1 MSAVL
6 VLTIYTISRD
16 LISFFFHKN
25 SHCSML
31 QTCIHCSV
39 KQSLDLLRLCG
50 CGDVPVIR
58 APSQNGITH
67 TAAYHIGFIACFF
80 QYMQNYFRVF
90 RYFQNHMTILIF
102 FYLFLT
108 PKTGTQISLLPVF
121 FIFLL
126 ISMLFPSKPSSW
138 QVFHSIR
145 RHHLNVPAQTAYIWM

>member
-1 MSAVL
+1 
-6 VLTIYTISRD
+6 
-16 LISFFFHKN
+16 
-25 SHCSML
+25 
-31 QTCIHCSV
+31 
-39 KQSLDLLRLCG
+39 
-50 CGDVPVIR
+50 
-58 APSQNGITH
+58 
-67 TAAYHIGFIACFF
+67 
-80 QYMQNYFRVF
+80 MQNCFRVF

-145 RHHLNVPAQTAYIWM
+145 RHHLSVPAQTAYIWM